1 MRCQWTFSLWS
12 TVNSIPKLFLLPSV
26 VGLLRECLQELFGGI
41 LFYYR
46 YFKVPRTIPCI
57 GGIPFCYQY
66 LNVPRTIPCKL
77 FIKEFTGAHYQI
89 LSLKPSDYNL
99 SPIKGKTVVFQQSM
113 KEKQYF
119 KTFLSSSR
127 LLLQSFP
134 PHYCHK
140 KAMLTAL
147 QAPAGSHPH
156 TDPEKFCLDKL
167 ASPGQAS
174 TWRRT
179 SSYSNTALAGSPS
192 GDSSSAT
199 ESTLQ
204 PTALLLA
211 H

>member
-1 MRCQWTFSLWS
+1 MIIISLLLKAKHWSFSEAWRKS
-12 TVNSIPKLFLLPSV
+12 SK
-26 VGLLRECLQELFGGI
+26 
-41 LFYYR
+41 
-46 YFKVPRTIPCI
+46 
-57 GGIPFCYQY
+57 
-66 LNVPRTIPCKL
+66 
-77 FIKEFTGAHYQI
+77 
-89 LSLKPSDYNL
+89 
-99 SPIKGKTVVFQQSM
+99 
-113 KEKQYF
+113 YF
-119 KTFLSSSR
+119 KTFLGSSR
-127 LLLQSFP
+127 LLLHSFP

-140 KAMLTAL
+140 KAMVTAL

-204 PTALLLA
+204 PTALLPA
-211 H
+211 HLSIGSRSRAGYCAFYEVSHSISCLLCPQNALWFQEVRPPHVLRGQN